1 MTESIVKSEDVAS
14 IGATSSSNAKMLVQP
29 AMELDRLTKT
39 NAEIQVSSIPKI
51 QVDAGVD
58 WGVIL
63 GATVTIATLLVTTFF
78 TIRTYKLSLK
88 SQEDVATQT
97 RSQDRET
104 TKAQILSG
112 YRQDWINTLRDTT
125 AEFVTSVMTI
135 SDLYALRAGTF
146 QQNAQ
151 TELNEEAL
159 EWNYRLHEAKSSA
172 SVLKYKLLLLAN
184 PTEPD
189 FKTYLRIVDAL
200 YEHAVDGDQNLTPTA
215 NSLIGTAQ
223 TILKTEWDRVK
234 TLEGLAAPKQSTPT
248 EIAETKP

>member
-1 MTESIVKSEDVAS
+1 MDKPSEKQAS
-14 IGATSSSNAKMLVQP
+14 PDAPVVISPTGNLIRGSVDLRGSTQ
-29 AMELDRLTKT
+29 T
-39 NAEIQVSSIPKI
+39 NAEIHVTSLPR
-51 QVDAGVD
+51 VEVETGTD
-58 WGVIL
+58 WGIIV
-63 GATVTIATLLVTTFF
+63 GASVTIATLLATTFF

-88 SQEDVATQT
+88 SQEDVAAQT

-189 FKTYLRIVDAL
+189 FKTYLRLVDTL
-200 YEHAVDGDQNLTPTA
+200 YEHAVDGDQSLTPTA
-215 NSLIGTAQ
+215 NSLIGSAQ

-234 TLEGLAAPKQSTPT
+234 TLEGLAAPKQATST
-248 EIAETKP
+248 EIAETKQP

>member
-1 MTESIVKSEDVAS
+1 MTESIVKSEDVAG
-14 IGATSSSNAKMLVQP
+14 IGTTSSSNAKVLVQH
-29 AMELDRLTKT
+29 ALELNRPTKT

-88 SQEDVATQT
+88 SQEVVAAQT

-104 TKAQILSG
+104 MKAQILSG

-125 AEFVTSVMTI
+125 AEFVTSAMTI
-135 SDLYALRAGTF
+135 SDLHALKIGTF
-146 QQNAQ
+146 QQYDQ
-151 TELNEEAL
+151 IELKEKAL
-159 EWNYRLHEAKSSA
+159 EWNYRFHEAKSAA

-189 FKTYLRIVDAL
+189 FKIYLRLVDVL
-200 YEHAVDGDQNLTPTA
+200 YEHAVDGEQNLTLTA
-215 NSLIGTAQ
+215 NSLIGSAQ

-234 TLEGLAAPKQSTPT
+234 TLEGLADPKQATST
-248 EIAETKP
+248 EIAETKK